1 MADAEQEAAEK
12 EEVRELTLKLLR
24 NVNELYVG
32 KKKSFTKSVDD
43 VRDGSGG
50 EDDSSKASAA
60 PKTIESIARKVGL
73 EILHPLMKVSIMIIG
88 NHSAGK
94 SSFINWYCEDDVQ
107 PCGMAIE
114 TQGFTF
120 ITSGVKKLTAPLKGE
135 ATIMRYPHVKGLKTK
150 YGKPLV
156 ENLTTRVS
164 VSKAKSF
171 YVVDFI
177 DTPGLVDGNVSY
189 PFEVND
195 AIVDLADYAD
205 LIFVF
210 MDPVGQALVSRTMTV
225 TKELNK
231 KYYDKMR
238 YYMTKADTVTKQED
252 LMKLAVQIAQN
263 VQDHIKNQHGFEIP
277 AIFLP
282 NHPEDQSHLPGR
294 PKGINQIQKLLT
306 DIEITIQQKVQDN
319 LNRVE
324 TDCDTLIAKINADLA
339 ADNRAKDG
347 VRAWKNIAVLLYFLA
362 WLIPTLG
369 FFVFM
374 GAVKTVLP
382 PAIVTAEWVQGVY
395 AVVDPIAAPLT
406 AFSSEGGAA
415 ELIKL
420 VAMFTTTF
428 AVLIFTAQYCF
439 NQAKGFK
446 TKTEDELADIRSSIP
461 VLTSILRKREEY
473 YQIYFQTFTKED
485 Q

>member
-1 MADAEQEAAEK
+1 MSDE
-12 EEVRELTLKLLR
+12 EEVRKLTLKLLQS
-24 NVNELYVG
+24 VHELYVG
-32 KKKSFTKSVDD
+32 EKKTFTKDIDD
-43 VRDGSGG
+43 IKNSSGSEG
-50 EDDSSKASAA
+50 DARVQSA
-60 PKTIESIARKVGL
+60 PTTIEAIARKVGL
-73 EILHPLMKVSIMIIG
+73 EILHPLQKVSIMIIG

-210 MDPVGQALVSRTMTV
+210 MDPVGQALVSRTMSV
-225 TKELNK
+225 VKELNK

-282 NHPEDQSHLPGR
+282 DHPEDQSRLPGR

-306 DIEITIQQKVQDN
+306 DVEITIQQKVQDN

-324 TDCDTLIAKINADLA
+324 TDCDLLLA
-339 ADNRAKDG
+339 RIDKELVQDSRAKDG
-347 VRAWKNIAVLLYFLA
+347 VRAWKNVGVLLYFLA
-362 WLIPTLG
+362 WLIPGLG

-382 PAIVTAEWVQGVY
+382 PAIATAVWVQNVY
-395 AVVDPIAAPLT
+395 TVVDPIAAPLT
-406 AFSSEGGAA
+406 AFSSQGGAA
-415 ELIKL
+415 ELAKM
-420 VAMFTTTF
+420 VAILTTTF
-428 AVLIFTAQYCF
+428 ALFIFSAQYCF
-439 NQAKGFK
+439 KTASSFT
-446 TKTEDELADIRSSIP
+446 TKTDKELADIRSSIP
-461 VLTSILRKREEY
+461 VLKDILRKREEY